1 MGKIIHVELTSA
13 APLETADFYARAFG
27 WQAEPSPFVPDYLV
41 ASAGDG
47 PGIDAAIMSSG
58 YQSQN
63 TIIWIEVDDIEAA
76 IDAVTAAGG
85 SAAGP
90 VQDIPDAR
98 VAYVTDPA
106 GVVIGLKQPR

>member
-13 APLETADFYARAFG
+13 APQETADFYARAFG
-27 WQAEPSPFVPDYLV
+27 WQAETSPFVPDYLV
-41 ASAGDG
+41 ASTGDG

-90 VQDIPDAR
+90 VQDIPDGR
-98 VAYVTDPA
+98 VAYVTDTA